1 VDGPYEGK
9 ALTRSTATAAADRF
23 IGMHIRECRIMRGLT
38 QGQLSELI
46 GVNQRQVHKYEHG
59 INSVSAS
66 RLFVI
71 ARELGAPLESF
82 FEGLDRKEWQLPRR
96 QRLLLAVV
104 RDTGEIQNEKYL
116 EVIKQ
121 LTRALAEPVRLGA
134 KGVQPRSADAVPRNG
149 KRIRSA
155 AD

>member
-1 VDGPYEGK
+1 
-9 ALTRSTATAAADRF
+9 
-23 IGMHIRECRIMRGLT
+23 MRGLT

-82 FEGLDRKEWQLPRR
+82 FEGLDRKGWQLPRR
-96 QRLLLAVV
+96 QRMLLAVV
-104 RDTGEIQNEKYL
+104 RDTGEIQNEKFL

-121 LTRALAEPVRLGA
+121 LTRALAEPVRPGA
-134 KGVQPRSADAVPRNG
+134 KGGQHRSADAVPRNG
-149 KRIRSA
+149 KRIR
-155 AD
+155 